1 MITHGHF
8 MEILPSIH
16 KICIKAGNLQKKY
29 HKTKIYVTTKSNK
42 TPVTKIDIDSNN
54 IILKSL
60 SELTPDIPIISEEEY
75 DNQKKYDSFW
85 IIDPLD
91 GTRDYLES
99 GNNFCICISLIDKKF
114 PILGIIYSPIT
125 EDFYYAYK
133 NYGAYLMKGH
143 SKAIK
148 IMTKKMSLHDKNNV
162 YTSISIN
169 KNVLKEISDNVDNA
183 LFIPLASALKFG
195 AIASGNGCFYP
206 RLGPTH
212 EWDTAAG
219 QCLIEEAGGSVVDKF
234 MNRLEYNKNPN
245 FLNEEFFVIA
255 DTDYNWKK
263 IIDNIIRSRKVRI

>member
-1 MITHGHF
+1 

-29 HKTKIYVTTKSNK
+29 HKTKIHVTTKSNK
-42 TPVTKIDIDSNN
+42 TPVTKIDLDSNN
-54 IILKSL
+54 IIQKSL
-60 SELTPDIPIISEEEY
+60 SDLTPDIPIISEEEY
-75 DNQKKYDSFW
+75 DNEKKHDYFW

-91 GTRDYLES
+91 GTRDYLNS

-114 PILGIIYSPIT
+114 PILGVIYSPMT

-143 SKAIK
+143 SEAIK
-148 IMTKKMSLHDKNNV
+148 IMTTKMSPYNKNNI

-183 LFIPLASALKFG
+183 LFTPLPSALKFG
-195 AIASGNGCFYP
+195 AIASGHGCFYP

-219 QCLIEEAGGSVVDKF
+219 QCLIEEAGGAVVDKF
-234 MNRLEYNKNPN
+234 MNRLEYNKNAN

-263 IIDNIIRSRKVRI
+263 IIDNIIYARKLRI

>member
-1 MITHGHF
+1 MIGYKHF

-16 KICIKAGNLQKKY
+16 KICIEAGDLQKKY
-29 HKTKIYVTTKSNK
+29 HKTKIDVSTKSNK
-42 TPVTKIDIDSNN
+42 TPVTKIDLDSNS

-75 DNQKKYDSFW
+75 DKQKKYDYFW
-85 IIDPLD
+85 IVDPLD
-91 GTRDYLES
+91 GTRDYLNS

-133 NYGAYLMKGH
+133 NYGSYLMKGH
-143 SKAIK
+143 NDAIK
-148 IMTKKMSLHDKNNV
+148 IMTKKMSLSKKNNI

-169 KNVLKEISDNVDNA
+169 ENVLKEISYNVDNA
-183 LFIPLASALKFG
+183 IFIPLASALKFG
-195 AIASGNGCFYP
+195 AIASGQGCFYP

-219 QCLIEEAGGSVVDKF
+219 QCLIEEAGGAVVDKF
-234 MNRLEYNKNPN
+234 MNRLEYNKNEN

-255 DTDYNWKK
+255 DTSYNWKK
-263 IIDNIIRSRKVRI
+263 IIDNIIYARKQRI